1 MLLILAVFVGLIGPV
16 LNIFVNCFI
25 TCKIEVCKFSMI
37 MCGFILKHFKNI
49 LTYFLQEEKRR
60 KLAEAAER
68 RQKEV
73 RVKVK

>member
-37 MCGFILKHFKNI
+37 MCGFILKHFNI
-49 LTYFLQEEKRR
+49 FSSGREKKKACRGCR
-60 KLAEAAER
+60 EKTEGGESKSKIVLA
-68 RQKEV
+68 
-73 RVKVK
+73 